1 MAASLK
7 NILNSKNKIRIMMK
21 TFIQDKQYGK
31 RLLGMLTM
39 LAVAVLAWGDN
50 ITVSM
55 SDFSIAPGETY
66 TVSIDVTSD
75 VRCGSGFS
83 GTIDL
88 PDGLDFVAGEDGELI
103 AKNAARISDHTLSY
117 ATKDTNPKL
126 GENQLFFNLF
136 SYSGK
141 NLKELSGTV
150 LSFTVKATAEL
161 AEDSQLR
168 ILEYAVARND
178 GSSSDKGNC
187 SANVHNSAF
196 VATVMNLSAQP
207 FSLTPTKEYDL
218 TFAFEKNKE
227 VSAFQADINLPDGL
241 SFKMIDEEDEDYV
254 KFDASRLAADHS
266 GMTSLLNGG
275 KTMRVLL
282 MSATNKNMKLDDGNL
297 FTIRVKAT
305 AELAATSDITVS
317 KIEFVQSDGTKFTPE
332 GFSIAVTNPD
342 VAAKADADEK
352 IAELKTGFESA
363 EVAAAATAESVQN
376 LVKDDIDNL
385 REKINAI
392 DAALAQ
398 DVANGDVAVN
408 AETREAAIA
417 EATALLAALNT
428 KMADAQAAYEANE
441 AQHTA
446 DLEAIAEVQTA
457 LDNAKAEIEKLTES
471 VQAGVAEDIA
481 AAETAV
487 DALTTTAEASY
498 AAGTSVA
505 DAETL
510 AADIAA
516 AKAQIEALSKKAADA
531 QAAYDANE
539 AQHTA
544 DLEAI
549 AEVQTALDN
558 AKAEIE
564 KLTESVQADVA
575 DDITAAETAVDAL
588 TTTAE
593 ASYAAGT
600 SVADA
605 ETLAADIAAA
615 KAQIEALSK
624 KAADAQAAY
633 DANEAQHTADLE
645 AIEDVQTKLD
655 AAKATVAGYVESVQS
670 AFAETITTLE
680 TSIAGL
686 TTTAENSYNNGTSV
700 ADAAALQENIAA
712 VVADIDR
719 LLADAAAAQQAYDA
733 NEAQHTADL
742 AAIAAAE
749 TKLGEVMETIDGYSQ
764 SVQDDMAEAEAAA
777 QSKIEELKA
786 AAEKSYTEGTSVADK
801 EAFNAAIAALHTQID
816 NLAAD
821 AEAAQNGYDA
831 NEAQHSKD
839 LAAIEEVKAA
849 LDAAKAEIAKL
860 AESVQAGVAEDIKAA
875 EDAVAALTT
884 AAEASYAAGT
894 SVADAETLAAAI
906 ADANAQIDALKKKA
920 ADNQAAYEANEAQHT
935 ADLASIEDVQAK
947 FDAVKDKISGYE
959 QSVQELVAEDIA
971 RIQQLIDEA
980 SAAAEKSY
988 AEGTSVADAE
998 VLKAQIMAIEAQIT
1012 ALDTKAAFEQ
1022 EKAYLRGDIDETG
1035 KVDINDLAIIRDL
1048 ILGKSDAEELTEK
1061 QQQAAD
1067 LNGDGKYSVVDLV
1080 MLNNV
1085 IVYGNP
1091 DGPAVTNA
1099 KDATLAG
1106 MESGSLSMKIEAGRM
1121 DIALNSGMP
1130 YAAIQMDITMPEGIS
1145 MDDMTFAGTSDK
1157 VIIARNVLENGVCR
1171 ILMYTADNSV
1181 MIDRETSLLS
1191 IKLAG
1196 NGDGIV
1202 SIDNIIAA
1210 TSRGEGRALAA
1221 INGNFTIVTGI
1232 NAVGT
1237 DNMSETSV
1245 FDTNGIKRQTMRKG
1259 INIVRDAAGRVK
1271 KVLVK

>member
-1 MAASLK
+1 
-7 NILNSKNKIRIMMK
+7 
-21 TFIQDKQYGK
+21 
-31 RLLGMLTM
+31 MLTM

-481 AAETAV
+481 
-487 DALTTTAEASY
+487 
-498 AAGTSVA
+498 
-505 DAETL
+505 
-510 AADIAA
+510 
-516 AKAQIEALSKKAADA
+516 
-531 QAAYDANE
+531 
-539 AQHTA
+539 
-544 DLEAI
+544 
-549 AEVQTALDN
+549 
-558 AKAEIE
+558 
-564 KLTESVQADVA
+564 
-575 DDITAAETAVDAL
+575 AAETAVDAL

>member
-1 MAASLK
+1 M
-7 NILNSKNKIRIMMK
+7 
-21 TFIQDKQYGK
+21 
-31 RLLGMLTM
+31 LLLLLTTMLTSS
-39 LAVAVLAWGDN
+39 AQNV
-50 ITVSM
+50 IVSM
-55 SDFSIAPGETY
+55 EDFAIAPGEQKVVDINVTNDVPY
-66 TVSIDVTSD
+66 GIGLGGDIYLPTGLKIVPNEDGDYLTRNMDRCTSSHALTAATKAENNNFIEGQIRFSLLSQSGKTMKGNEGAVVSFTVEATDELAEDSKITFKDAYITNTSD
-75 VRCGSGFS
+75 SYVVADCEANVHNSSYVASVLTLTAQDFALTPTKQVNLS
-83 GTIDL
+83 FDFTTNKEVSALQADITL
-88 PDGLDFVAGEDGELI
+88 PAGLEFVENEDGEYATFNMSRLSSSHTPSTTLNGNKLNIILSSTKSSNLKGEDGELFYI
-103 AKNAARISDHTLSY
+103 TL
-117 ATKDTNPKL
+117 
-126 GENQLFFNLF
+126 
-136 SYSGK
+136 
-141 NLKELSGTV
+141 
-150 LSFTVKATAEL
+150 KATGDLAAESTIT
-161 AEDSQLR
+161 ANR
-168 ILEYAVARND
+168 IIASTST
-178 GSSSDKGNC
+178 G
-187 SANVHNSAF
+187 
-196 VATVMNLSAQP
+196 
-207 FSLTPTKEYDL
+207 
-218 TFAFEKNKE
+218 
-227 VSAFQADINLPDGL
+227 
-241 SFKMIDEEDEDYV
+241 
-254 KFDASRLAADHS
+254 SRLNIEA
-266 GMTSLLNGG
+266 
-275 KTMRVLL
+275 
-282 MSATNKNMKLDDGNL
+282 
-297 FTIRVKAT
+297 I
-305 AELAATSDITVS
+305 DIKVS
-317 KIEFVQSDGTKFTPE
+317 
-332 GFSIAVTNPD
+332 NPD
-342 VAAKADADEK
+342 VAAKAEADEK
-352 IAELKTGFESA
+352 ITEVKSSFEEA
-363 EVAAAATAESVQN
+363 QTAIASYDESVQTKVQADIEAIKTK
-376 LVKDDIDNL
+376 LTEIDNTL
-385 REKINAI
+385 ADDVTNGNVAANAEARNASI
-392 DAALAQ
+392 EDVKALIAALSQ
-398 DVANGDVAVN
+398 N
-408 AETREAAIA
+408 A
-417 EATALLAALNT
+417 
-428 KMADAQAAYEANE
+428 ADAQAAYEANE

-516 AKAQIEALSKKAADA
+516 AKAQID
-531 QAAYDANE
+531 
-539 AQHTA
+539 
-544 DLEAI
+544 
-549 AEVQTALDN
+549 
-558 AKAEIE
+558 
-564 KLTESVQADVA
+564 
-575 DDITAAETAVDAL
+575 
-588 TTTAE
+588 
-593 ASYAAGT
+593 
-600 SVADA
+600 
-605 ETLAADIAAA
+605 
-615 KAQIEALSK
+615 ALSK

-645 AIEDVQTKLD
+645 AIEDVQTKLN

-712 VVADIDR
+712 VVADIDK
-719 LLADAAAAQQAYDA
+719 LLADAAAAQLAYDA

-742 AAIAAAE
+742 EAIDAAK
-749 TKLGEVMETIDGYSQ
+749 TKLGEVMKTIDGYSQ

-821 AEAAQNGYDA
+821 AEAAQKGYDA

-839 LAAIEEVKAA
+839 LAAIKEVKAA
-849 LDAAKAEIAKL
+849 LDAAKAEIAEL

-875 EDAVAALTT
+875 EDAVAALTA
-884 AAEASYAAGT
+884 AAEASYTAGT

>member
-266 GMTSLLNGG
+266 GTTSLLNGG

-510 AADIAA
+510 A
-516 AKAQIEALSKKAADA
+516 
-531 QAAYDANE
+531 
-539 AQHTA
+539 T
-544 DLEAI
+544 
-549 AEVQTALDN
+549 
-558 AKAEIE
+558 
-564 KLTESVQADVA
+564 
-575 DDITAAETAVDAL
+575 
-588 TTTAE
+588 
-593 ASYAAGT
+593 
-600 SVADA
+600 
-605 ETLAADIAAA
+605 DIAAA

>member
-481 AAETAV
+481 
-487 DALTTTAEASY
+487 
-498 AAGTSVA
+498 
-505 DAETL
+505 
-510 AADIAA
+510 
-516 AKAQIEALSKKAADA
+516 
-531 QAAYDANE
+531 
-539 AQHTA
+539 
-544 DLEAI
+544 
-549 AEVQTALDN
+549 
-558 AKAEIE
+558 
-564 KLTESVQADVA
+564 
-575 DDITAAETAVDAL
+575 AAETAVDAL

>member
-1 MAASLK
+1 
-7 NILNSKNKIRIMMK
+7 MK

-428 KMADAQAAYEANE
+428 KMADAQAAYE
-441 AQHTA
+441 
-446 DLEAIAEVQTA
+446 
-457 LDNAKAEIEKLTES
+457 
-471 VQAGVAEDIA
+471 
-481 AAETAV
+481 
-487 DALTTTAEASY
+487 
-498 AAGTSVA
+498 
-505 DAETL
+505 
-510 AADIAA
+510 
-516 AKAQIEALSKKAADA
+516 
-531 QAAYDANE
+531 
-539 AQHTA
+539 
-544 DLEAI
+544 
-549 AEVQTALDN
+549 
-558 AKAEIE
+558 
-564 KLTESVQADVA
+564 
-575 DDITAAETAVDAL
+575 
-588 TTTAE
+588 
-593 ASYAAGT
+593 
-600 SVADA
+600 
-605 ETLAADIAAA
+605 
-615 KAQIEALSK
+615 
-624 KAADAQAAY
+624 
-633 DANEAQHTADLE
+633 ANEAQHTADLE